1 MKIRVLTI
9 LFIALL
15 SCKNATEKKTELVQ
29 IVVDSTELKVK
40 TTEKEIANIIP
51 ELEFRKISET
61 IKMNFGI
68 ENPEFKEVYKPLEK
82 EYYTLID
89 SNKVK
94 SFKKYSEFLIIEFEN
109 QNDSDI
115 EFKKIKTIVEK
126 SLKDKKE
133 LFDYYGVFSK
143 GGISF
148 NKVDKWIVGHFLRCN
163 MYPKDYEIDK
173 KFTSELEKLDSEID
187 WIRTYCG
194 WGKIEIK

>member
-9 LFIALL
+9 FFLVIL
-15 SCKNATEKKTELVQ
+15 SCKNVTKKKTEQVQ

-40 TTEKEIANIIP
+40 TTEKQIEKIKP
-51 ELEFRKISET
+51 ELEFQKISEK

-68 ENPEFKEVYKPLEK
+68 ENPEFKEVYKPLEM

-109 QNDSDI
+109 QSDSDI
-115 EFKKIKTIVEK
+115 EFKKIKTIAKK
-126 SLKDKKE
+126 SLNDKKE
-133 LFDYYGVFSK
+133 LFDYYGIFSK

-148 NKVDKWIVGHFLRCN
+148 NKVDKWIIAHLLRCN

-173 KFTSELEKLDSEID
+173 RFTS
-187 WIRTYCG
+187 IRL
-194 WGKIEIK
+194 

>member
-9 LFIALL
+9 LFLALL
-15 SCKNATEKKTELVQ
+15 SCKNATEKKTEQVQ
-29 IVVDSTELKVK
+29 IIVDSTELKVK
-40 TTEKEIANIIP
+40 TTEKAIANIKP

-68 ENPEFKEVYKPLEK
+68 ENPEFKEVYKPLEM

-89 SNKVK
+89 STKVK

-115 EFKKIKTIVEK
+115 EFKKIKTIAEK
-126 SLKDKKE
+126 SLNDKKE

-148 NKVDKWIVGHFLRCN
+148 NKVGKWIIGHFLRCN
-163 MYPKDYEIDK
+163 MYPKDYEVDK
-173 KFTSELEKLDSEID
+173 KFTSELEKLDSELD

-194 WGKIEIK
+194 WGKMELK